1 MTLRTIRLRSAS
13 CLGRIVA
20 CTAVAMAATV
30 GVSCG
35 SSQPSLILYNGQ
47 HPQLTTALVKA
58 FEKQTGINVS
68 VRTNDGIVLAEQL
81 LQEGKSSPADVF
93 LTENSPELLLLQ
105 QKGLLSTLPAS
116 TLAQVPAADNSPNG
130 DWVGVAARVSALAW
144 NPSAISVGQLPPSLL
159 DLANPQWKGRIG
171 VAPSDSDFVPLVSA
185 VIATDGAD
193 AAKTWLAGLRANATI
208 YEDDEAVVS
217 AVNQGSIATGI
228 INSYYWFRLQ
238 LEVGASAIHSQIY
251 YFPQQDVGG
260 LENISGAAVLATSK
274 NKTAADKFVAF
285 LVSAQGQQILA
296 AGDDFEYPIR
306 PEVEANSVLPP
317 IDSVNPDVISLV
329 SLGNDLQASDL
340 IQQAGLL

>member
-1 MTLRTIRLRSAS
+1 MTGGPRLARQIIAW
-13 CLGRIVA
+13 
-20 CTAVAMAATV
+20 TAIAMAATIGV
-30 GVSCG
+30 GCG
-35 SSQPSLILYNGQ
+35 SGQPTLILYNGQ

-81 LQEGKSSPADVF
+81 LQEGKSSPADIF

-130 DWVGVAARVSALAW
+130 DWVGIAARVSALAW
-144 NPSAISVGQLPPSLL
+144 NPAAIGVGQLPLSLL
-159 DLANPQWKGRIG
+159 DLARPQWKGRIG
-171 VAPSDSDFVPLVSA
+171 VAPSDLDFVPLVSA
-185 VIATDGAD
+185 VIATNGVS
-193 AAKTWLAGLRANATI
+193 AAKQWLAGLKANATI
-208 YEDDEAVVS
+208 YQDDEAVVS

-238 LEVGASAIHSQIY
+238 LEVGASAMRSQIY
-251 YFPQQDVGG
+251 YYPQHDVGG
-260 LENISGAAVLATSK
+260 LENIAGAAVLANSR

-285 LVSAQGQQILA
+285 LVSAPGQQILA

-306 PEVEANSVLPP
+306 PNVDANAVLPP
-317 IDSVNPDVISLV
+317 IDVVNPDVLNLV